1 MSEPD
6 SEKLQALTRRDS
18 LSKQIADRITEKILG
33 HDYQPG
39 TVLPSEHAIAQEYNV
54 SRPVVREA
62 LTALAAQGFVEV
74 QSGKGAFVQEPN
86 DSLLRS
92 FFKRL
97 LGKEDPTAL
106 VDLLEVRK
114 VLEAKSAREAA
125 MRLSDEELAQL
136 RELLDEMRES
146 MDSYDAYSRLDV
158 EFHIKLASYS
168 NNSFLLFLVSSI
180 RESLIELIGELQTN
194 RYQPELPTIQ
204 EFHERIFEALA
215 AHTPDGA
222 EREMN
227 RHFEEV
233 LAHVREAIKN
243 AEHPRQVERES

>member
-1 MSEPD
+1 MSDGAFE
-6 SEKLQALTRRDS
+6 SFQAQTHRDS

-33 HDYQPG
+33 HDYKPG
-39 TVLPSEHAIAQEYNV
+39 SVLPSENALSREYAV

-62 LTALAAQGFVEV
+62 LKILAAQGLVEIR
-74 QSGKGAFVQEPN
+74 SGRSALVQEPN

-92 FFKRL
+92 FFRRMLIKQ
-97 LGKEDPTAL
+97 DPTAL
-106 VDLLEVRK
+106 VDLLEVRQ

-125 MRLSDEELAQL
+125 VRLSDEELAQL
-136 RELLDEMRES
+136 RKLLDEMRAN

-158 EFHIKLASYS
+158 EFHIRLAEYS
-168 NNSFLLFLVSSI
+168 RNSFLLFLVSSI

-194 RYQPELPTIQ
+194 HYQPQRSTIQ

-215 AHTPDGA
+215 GRSPDGA

-227 RHFEEV
+227 RHFDEI
-233 LAHVREAIKN
+233 LARVREAIGN
-243 AEHPRQVERES
+243 E